1 MNSLQKNL
9 KQLLNRVLGYP
20 YTITIAIVLFFLTLF
35 WVTAETKYV
44 FRRVAKNL
52 VDTLENSEA
61 IRHNFIQ
68 QKAGTN
74 HCTQA
79 LYNQY
84 LYIDTYKQQHL
95 HVATNFETYY
105 FAFVLILTISAVIAS
120 IMAVLIGRTGWQNQ
134 TPGIKAAFI
143 GFFFTASLT
152 GVLMNT
158 FNNADNVNK
167 NISKYF
173 YFTNLQT
180 NIYDVLAVDT
190 AFNRRCADS
199 SLLRVFWDNNKSM
212 KDNMNLFLDIKADK
226 IPSTDI
232 GKTVH

>member
-1 MNSLQKNL
+1 MNAFQKNL
-9 KQLLNRVLGYP
+9 KQLFTRVLSYP
-20 YTITIAIVLFFLTLF
+20 YTITIAIVLFFISIF
-35 WVTAETKYV
+35 WITAETKYV
-44 FRRVAKNL
+44 FRRVARNL
-52 VDTLENSEA
+52 VDTLGNSET
-61 IRHNFIQ
+61 IRHDFIR
-68 QKAGTN
+68 QKAPAN

-84 LYIDTYKQQHL
+84 RYINSYKQQHL
-95 HVATNFETYY
+95 NVATNFETYY
-105 FAFVLILTISAVIAS
+105 FSFALILSIAAVVAS
-120 IMAVLIGRTGWQNQ
+120 IMGVLIARTGWQNQ
-134 TPGIKAAFI
+134 TPGVKAAFI

-180 NIYDVLAVDT
+180 NIYDVLAIDT
-190 AFNRRCADS
+190 AFNRRCSDS
-199 SLLRVFWDNNKSM
+199 SLLRVFWDNNKSI
-212 KDNMNLFLDIKADK
+212 KENMNLFLDIKADK

-232 GKTVH
+232 NTTVH

>member
-1 MNSLQKNL
+1 MNAFQKNL
-9 KQLLNRVLGYP
+9 KLLATRVLAYP
-20 YTITIAIVLFFLTLF
+20 YTITIAIVLFFISVF

-44 FRRVAKNL
+44 FRRVAKNM
-52 VDTLENSEA
+52 VDTLDNSEA
-61 IRHNFIQ
+61 IRHQFIQ
-68 QKAGTN
+68 QKANIN

-84 LYIDTYKQQHL
+84 LYIDSYKQQHL

-105 FAFVLILTISAVIAS
+105 FAFTLILTIAAVIAS

-190 AFNRRCADS
+190 AFERRCADS
-199 SLLRVFWDNNKSM
+199 SMLRVFWDNNKNM

>member
-1 MNSLQKNL
+1 MNAFQKNL
-9 KQLLNRVLGYP
+9 KLLATRVLAYP
-20 YTITIAIVLFFLTLF
+20 YTITIAIVLFFISVF

-44 FRRVAKNL
+44 FRRVAKNM
-52 VDTLENSEA
+52 VDTLDNSEA
-61 IRHNFIQ
+61 IRHQFIQ
-68 QKAGTN
+68 QKANIN

-79 LYNQY
+79 LYNKY
-84 LYIDTYKQQHL
+84 LYIDSYKQQHL

-105 FAFVLILTISAVIAS
+105 FAFTLILTIAAVIAS

-190 AFNRRCADS
+190 AFERRCADS
-199 SLLRVFWDNNKSM
+199 SMLRVFWDNNKNM

>member
-1 MNSLQKNL
+1 MNPILKNL
-9 KQLLNRVLGYP
+9 KLIATRVLAYP
-20 YTITIAIVLFFLTLF
+20 YSLTIAIVLFFIVLF
-35 WVTAETKYV
+35 FITAESKYV
-44 FRRVAKNL
+44 FRRVAKNM

-61 IRHNFIQ
+61 IRRDFIQ
-68 QKAGTN
+68 QKAN
-74 HCTQA
+74 ANQCTQA

-84 LYIDTYKQQHL
+84 LYINSYKQQHL

-105 FAFVLILTISAVIAS
+105 FSFVLILNISAVVAS
-120 IMAVLIGRTGWQNQ
+120 IMAVLIARLGWQNQ
-134 TPGIKAAFI
+134 TPGVKAAFI
-143 GFFFTASLT
+143 GFFFTASLM

-190 AFNRRCADS
+190 AFDRRCADS
-199 SLLRVFWDNNKSM
+199 SLLRVFWDNNKNM
-212 KDNMNLFLDIKADK
+212 KENMNLFLDIKADK
-226 IPSTDI
+226 IPATDI